1 MSDMNARGGWFILDG
16 DFFPAG
22 RRVSGPYSTREDAL
36 TARVAIEARSR
47 GITFWIDRD
56 TPAAEKSAPALVD
69 EDAATGEGEPGFLT
83 EEDFADRW
91 ANAR

>member
-1 MSDMNARGGWFILDG
+1 MSDVNARGGWFILDG

-22 RRVSGPYSTREDAL
+22 RRVSGPYSTREDAI

-56 TPAAEKSAPALVD
+56 AAVAEKSAAPVD
-69 EDAATGEGEPGFLT
+69 EEAATGEEEPGFLT
-83 EEDFADRW
+83 EEYFADRW
-91 ANAR
+91 ANAQ